1 MGRALAWSA
10 AATLI
15 KMGLGLLVVKWM
27 AHAFGPDGM
36 GRAGNFIALVTL
48 LGVLSG
54 AGIYNGVTKYVSEFQ
69 HDPVRL
75 RRLLGTSSIIVFGF
89 SCVLALLF
97 ILAAAPLS
105 QLLFD
110 RDDLR
115 SVVWAIAFIQFGIAY
130 ANFFLAILKGQCDAR
145 GNALSV
151 IAGSLLGLGVC
162 WLAFRLGD
170 YASALIG
177 LALAPALLVLP
188 AAVMLFKRGIVSLK
202 PIWDSTLARGLCK
215 FTAMATITA
224 IMLPLAYTMMRELLA
239 ARHGWDEVGLWQGVS
254 QISLAYLQ
262 FITAPFTVYLLPM
275 LARQKNKIGLAREI
289 GRAQCFLL
297 PLALVM
303 SLSIWLLR
311 DIVIELLFSTDFKPM
326 RDLFA
331 WQLSG
336 DVFKV
341 SAYMFAYLV
350 IARASLCFCV
360 LTEISQFGL
369 LTFFSRCLIPSGGAL
384 GAVQAYAATYMV
396 YFALCATAFLIYCK
410 KGR

>member
-1 MGRALAWSA
+1 MSELSMGRALAWSA

-54 AGIYNGVTKYVSEFQ
+54 AGIYNGVTKYVAEFQ

-105 QLLFD
+105 QLLFG
-110 RDDLR
+110 REDLQ

-130 ANFFLAILKGQCDAR
+130 ANLFLAILKGQCDAR

-170 YASALIG
+170 YSSALIG

-188 AAVMLFKRGIVSLK
+188 AGVMLFKRGIVSLK
-202 PIWDSTLARGLCK
+202 PRWDSTLARGLCK
-215 FTAMATITA
+215 FTAMAH
-224 IMLPLAYTMMRELLA
+224 YA
-239 ARHGWDEVGLWQGVS
+239 AAGLRHDERALGSSSWL
-254 QISLAYLQ
+254 
-262 FITAPFTVYLLPM
+262 
-275 LARQKNKIGLAREI
+275 
-289 GRAQCFLL
+289 GRSWPVAGSESDLHG
-297 PLALVM
+297 
-303 SLSIWLLR
+303 
-311 DIVIELLFSTDFKPM
+311 
-326 RDLFA
+326 LFA
-331 WQLSG
+331 IYHG
-336 DVFKV
+336 AF
-341 SAYMFAYLV
+341 YRIFA
-350 IARASLCFCV
+350 AHA
-360 LTEISQFGL
+360 G
-369 LTFFSRCLIPSGGAL
+369 
-384 GAVQAYAATYMV
+384 
-396 YFALCATAFLIYCK
+396 
-410 KGR
+410 